1 MKALLLIE
9 NLKFLLKEIETPVVK
24 DSEELIN
31 VEVSGIGGSEY
42 LGFKNS
48 GIRPLPNI
56 MGHGITG
63 LTADNKRVA
72 IYPVIGCESCD
83 YCKSGKLQL
92 CNNWKMI
99 GVHFD
104 GGFAQKVVVPKKS
117 IFKIPDELTW
127 EQSSFIE
134 PFANSINAWNL
145 ANINQNHSILV
156 IGAGSLGLGLFA
168 CAKDSNHKNIT
179 IAEHSISRK
188 QAAKDLGAETVD
200 NLHLNSYDIVFD
212 TVGSTQSRNDSFRF
226 VKKNGKC
233 IYLGFAEP
241 KLEVNFSELIRNQI
255 QLVGSFAYSKSQFEK
270 AIKLSLLTNSK
281 WVKNITFLEV
291 EKELNNYLKGDFST
305 IKAILRPN

>member
-9 NLKFLLKEIETPVVK
+9 NLKFLLKDIETPIIK
-24 DSEELIN
+24 DTEELIE
-31 VEVSGIGGSEY
+31 VQVSGIGGSEY

-63 LTADNKRVA
+63 LTTDKKRVA
-72 IYPVIGCESCD
+72 IYPVIGCENCG
-83 YCKSGKLQL
+83 YCKSGKPQL
-92 CNNWKMI
+92 CDNWKMI

-117 IFKIPDELTW
+117 IFEIPDALTW

-134 PFANSINAWNL
+134 SFANSINAWSL
-145 ANINQNHSILV
+145 ANINQNRSILV
-156 IGAGSLGLGLFA
+156 IGAGSLGLGLIA
-168 CAKDSNHKNIT
+168 CAKDSSHKNIT

-188 QAAKDLGAETVD
+188 QAAKDLGAETAD
-200 NLHLNSYDIVFD
+200 NLQLNSYDVVFD
-212 TVGSTQSRNDSFRF
+212 TVGSTESRNDSFRF

-255 QLVGSFAYSKSQFEK
+255 QLIGSFAYSKAQFEE

-291 EKELNNYLKGDFST
+291 EKELNNYLKGNFNT

>member
-9 NLKFLLKEIETPVVK
+9 NLKFLLKDIETPIVK
-24 DSEELIN
+24 DTEEVIE
-31 VEVSGIGGSEY
+31 VQVSGIGGSEY
-42 LGFKNS
+42 LGFNNS
-48 GIRPLPNI
+48 GIRSLPNI

-63 LTADNKRVA
+63 LTTDKKRVA
-72 IYPVIGCESCD
+72 IYPVIGCENCD
-83 YCKSGKLQL
+83 YCRLEKPQL

-117 IFKIPDELTW
+117 IFEIPDEISW

-134 PFANSINAWNL
+134 PFANSINAWSL
-145 ANINQNHSILV
+145 ADIKQDYSILV
-156 IGAGSLGLGLFA
+156 IGAGSLGLGLLA

-179 IAEHSISRK
+179 IVEHSNSRK
-188 QAAKDLGAETVD
+188 QIAKDLGAKTVD
-200 NLHLNSYDIVFD
+200 NLQLNSYDIVFD
-212 TVGSTQSRNDSFRF
+212 TVGSTQSRIDSFES

-241 KLEVNFSELIRNQI
+241 KFEVNFSELIRNQI
-255 QLVGSFAYSKSQFEK
+255 QLIGSFAYSKLQFEK

>member
-9 NLKFLLKEIETPVVK
+9 NLKFILQDIEVPIIK
-24 DSEELIN
+24 NSEELID

-63 LTADNKRVA
+63 LTTDKKRVA
-72 IYPVIGCESCD
+72 IYPVIGCENCG
-83 YCKSGKLQL
+83 YCKSGKPQL
-92 CNNWKMI
+92 CDNWKMI

-117 IFKIPDELTW
+117 IFEIPDALTW

-134 PFANSINAWNL
+134 SFANSINAWSL
-145 ANINQNHSILV
+145 ANINQNRSILV
-156 IGAGSLGLGLFA
+156 IGAGSLGLGLIA
-168 CAKDSNHKNIT
+168 CAKDSSHKNIT

-188 QAAKDLGAETVD
+188 QAAKDLGAETAD
-200 NLHLNSYDIVFD
+200 NLQLNSYDVVFD
-212 TVGSTQSRNDSFRF
+212 TVGSTESRNDSFRF

-255 QLVGSFAYSKSQFEK
+255 QLIGSFAYSKAQFEE

-291 EKELNNYLKGDFST
+291 EKELNNYLKGNFNT